1 MIKRLMKF
9 HFNDWRH
16 IVFLLNN
23 ASKNIHKGDYL
34 EAKDAL
40 YRIRI
45 HLTYDSNKVK

>member
-9 HFNDWRH
+9 NLNDWRH

-23 ASKNIHKGDYL
+23 AAKNIHKGDYL

-40 YRIRI
+40 YWIRI